1 MATNLFNVDATG
13 TPGFAVGVSNAFIST
28 SNSSPGKSSVG
39 KTYSVESKPPTLKP
53 NSNRPINVVR
63 NFPWTYSKPGD
74 SGRFQVPT
82 IVLNEKR
89 LKTNALVSQ
98 ITSSGGA
105 AIQGIKSIGNY
116 LNKVGIGNN
125 VSTFLSSLEA
135 IVSQTIQEQA
145 AKNPVTGSIVS
156 DIKSLTQ
163 DENPRMEDDM
173 LKAYKDLYLTEP
185 TGFSYLMPYFEDYL
199 NSSVNIFGDDSPGGV
214 FSGTKDIAVK
224 SGGLLGM
231 LNTPFEFSFQ
241 EKAKFYNFNQEGET
255 ISFSFPLINTG
266 SATFDEVKQNWQ
278 LIFLL
283 LYQNKPSRLNRTIVE
298 PPVIYEAIIP
308 GQKFIPYAYITN
320 LQVSFK
326 GARRALSFGLP
337 TELQSLYATTGTD
350 EYFESISHTTR
361 TIDAIIPDAYYITI
375 TLKSLLSE
383 TKNFMAYAHNLAPER
398 NLVEVTTSAD
408 KAATAGT
415 TYGIGDF
422 ESRQF
427 NSNILDPF
435 GNSQNTATTEL
446 LNTVG
451 ERLIG

>member
-13 TPGFAVGVSNAFIST
+13 TPGFAVGISNAFIST
-28 SNSSPGKSSVG
+28 TNSSPATDSFSGSKRF
-39 KTYSVESKPPTLKP
+39 SVESKPPTLKP
-53 NSNRPINVVR
+53 TSNRPINIVR

-105 AIQGIKSIGNY
+105 AVQGIKNIGNY

-125 VSTFLSSLEA
+125 VSTFLSSLES
-135 IVSQTIQEQA
+135 IVNQTIQQQA
-145 AKNPVTGSIVS
+145 QSNPVTGNIIS
-156 DIKSLTQ
+156 DIKNLTQ
-163 DENPRMEDDM
+163 DNNPRMEDDM

-214 FSGTKDIAVK
+214 FSGTKDITVK
-224 SGGLLGM
+224 SSGLLGM
-231 LNTPFEFSFQ
+231 LQAPFEFSFQ

-266 SATFDEVKQNWQ
+266 SATFDQVKQNWQ

-283 LYQNKPSRLNRTIVE
+283 LYQNKPSRLNRTVVE

-308 GQKFIPYAYITN
+308 GQKFMPYAYITN

-326 GARRALSFGLP
+326 GARRTLSFELP
-337 TELQSLYATTGTD
+337 AELKSLYTTSGND
-350 EYFESISHTTR
+350 EYFQSVAYTTR
-361 TIDAIIPDAYYITI
+361 TIDAIVPDAYYITI

-398 NLVEVTTSAD
+398 NIVEVTTSAD
-408 KAATAGT
+408 ATR
-415 TYGIGDF
+415 GIGDF
-422 ESRQF
+422 EANQF
-427 NSNILDPF
+427 NSTIQDPF
-435 GNSQNTATTEL
+435 NNSQNTGTTEL
-446 LNTVG
+446 INTIG
-451 ERLIG
+451 QRLVV